1 MSTQLEF
8 TEEEAFF
15 VKARREMRASAEVE
29 RADRERTRSWETQV
43 RARRRDGDQCR
54 VCGQLVNFRL
64 RRGPQAG
71 AFIYT
76 GEVVVACVKCARR
89 RAPRTMADLDRPVH
103 DLRPAPTH
111 PFYRPETLEWFEKQA
126 QSAASALGR
135 GVSDEVFRGRH
146 VDGDGQR
153 RGLSGE
159 RAIGERRQLVVIEEA
174 RGVGRRDLP
183 VRLRGYFYGLR
194 LAAVLVHQGH
204 RLGAVVEARL
214 DRALQ
219 KTSDEQV
226 LDGDH
231 SGGAGQENLGGHGGC
246 SSARGSER
254 TEDGAA

>member
-29 RADRERTRSWETQV
+29 RADRERTGSWEAQV

-54 VCGQLVNFRL
+54 VCGQLVDFRR
-64 RRGPQAG
+64 RRGPQVG
-71 AFIYT
+71 TFVYS
-76 GEVVVACVKCARR
+76 GEVVVACLKCSRQH
-89 RAPRTMADLDRPVH
+89 APRTKADLDRPVQG
-103 DLRPAPTH
+103 LRPAPAR
-111 PFYRPETLEWFEKQA
+111 PFYRPETLEWFEEQTRRA
-126 QSAASALGR
+126 SSALGR
-135 GVSDEVFRGRH
+135 GVPDEVFCGRH

-153 RGLSGE
+153 RELSGK
-159 RAIGERRQLVVIEEA
+159 RSIVERRQLGVIEEA

-231 SGGAGQENLGGHGGC
+231 SGGAGQENLGGHGGV
-246 SSARGSER
+246 SSVRGSER